1 MLLFS
6 LLLRVLEM
14 QVGRQL
20 KHNPHNVVQY
30 FDCILIV
37 KFVLNWRAEH
47 PGHELPHQ
55 KISDFSSVS
64 D

>member
-1 MLLFS
+1 
-6 LLLRVLEM
+6 M
-14 QVGRQL
+14 QVRRQL
-20 KHNPHNVVQY
+20 KQNPHNVVQY

-37 KFVLNWRAEH
+37 KFASNWRAEH

-55 KISDFSSVS
+55 KISDSGSVS